1 MAVDVLLAQR
11 RKGFVVH
18 NDDVGGGAGLEHTEL
33 AIEVLA
39 RHLGVVLEQ
48 HGHGLAPAHVG
59 HGGVVAL
66 NDQEDL
72 EALEHV
78 VGVGVGAHAHGD
90 ATTEELEHGSA
101 AHGVAHIGFGVVDEP
116 GAGLLDDIHLGRR
129 HVDAVA
135 QHGVGTQQV
144 VLQQALDGADAAA
157 VEAGIPHVV
166 HALAHMDVEAGQAVV
181 GLGHLIHGL
190 VRKRKGGMSAKH
202 GGDHMVVVIATL
214 LGGPLGKFGVL
225 GNGLVA
231 FFLAAA
237 IGDLVAQ
244 ARTHAQLLSC
254 VLNCKEAT
262 RDLAETRMVI
272 EDRGDAIADGV
283 QNRGIGAG
291 LGAVERQ
298 VVVDLPPLLLK
309 ILQEVGGVAALN
321 GKAAGQTR
329 VDVGVAVDESGHDE
343 VALGVDVLGIRVLGL
358 ELALGAH
365 FDDRI
370 SVNGDRTV
378 WNERGLSVASK
389 DGTVSDQKHGCS
401 LQHQGR
407 GLTPLTWRSAKRR
420 PTPETGPL
428 PSTLHQRDKPFEV
441 RLGAA

>member
-1 MAVDVLLAQR
+1 M
-11 RKGFVVH
+11 
-18 NDDVGGGAGLEHTEL
+18 
-33 AIEVLA
+33 
-39 RHLGVVLEQ
+39 
-48 HGHGLAPAHVG
+48 
-59 HGGVVAL
+59 
-66 NDQEDL
+66 
-72 EALEHV
+72 
-78 VGVGVGAHAHGD
+78 
-90 ATTEELEHGSA
+90 
-101 AHGVAHIGFGVVDEP
+101 
-116 GAGLLDDIHLGRR
+116 
-129 HVDAVA
+129 DAVTE
-135 QHGVGTQQV
+135 HGVGTKQV

-157 VEAGIPHVV
+157 VETGVPHVV

-190 VRKRKGGMSAKH
+190 VRKRKGGMAAKH
-202 GGDHMVVVIATL
+202 GSDHVVVVVATL
-214 LGGPLGKFGVL
+214 FGRPLRKLGVL

-231 FFLAAA
+231 LFLTTA

-244 ARTHAQLLSC
+244 ARTHAQLLSG
-254 VLNCKEAT
+254 VLNGKEAT
-262 RDLAETRMVI
+262 RNLAEARMVI

-283 QNRGIGAG
+283 QDRGIGAR
-291 LGAVERQ
+291 LGAVDRQ

-321 GKAAGQTR
+321 GKTAGQTR

-378 WNERGLSVASK
+378 GNERGLSVAGK
-389 DGTVSDQKHGCS
+389 DGTVCDQKHECS

-407 GLTPLTWRSAKRR
+407 GLTPLT
-420 PTPETGPL
+420 
-428 PSTLHQRDKPFEV
+428 
-441 RLGAA
+441 

>member
-1 MAVDVLLAQR
+1 M
-11 RKGFVVH
+11 
-18 NDDVGGGAGLEHTEL
+18 
-33 AIEVLA
+33 
-39 RHLGVVLEQ
+39 
-48 HGHGLAPAHVG
+48 
-59 HGGVVAL
+59 
-66 NDQEDL
+66 
-72 EALEHV
+72 
-78 VGVGVGAHAHGD
+78 
-90 ATTEELEHGSA
+90 
-101 AHGVAHIGFGVVDEP
+101 
-116 GAGLLDDIHLGRR
+116 
-129 HVDAVA
+129 DAVA
-135 QHGVGTQQV
+135 EHGVGTQQV
-144 VLQQALDGADAAA
+144 VLQQALDGADATA
-157 VEAGIPHVV
+157 VEAGVPHVI

-190 VRKRKGGMSAKH
+190 VRQRKGGVTAKH
-202 GGDHMVVVIATL
+202 GGDHVVVVIATL
-214 LGGPLGKFGVL
+214 LGGPLGKLGVL

-254 VLNCKEAT
+254 ILNGKEAS
-262 RDLAETRMVI
+262 RDLAEARVVV
-272 EDRGDAIADGV
+272 EDRGDAIANGV
-283 QNRGIGAG
+283 QNRGIGAC
-291 LGAVERQ
+291 LGAVECQ

-309 ILQEVGGVAALN
+309 ILQEVGGVAAFN

-329 VDVGVAVDESGHDE
+329 VDVGVAIDESGHDE

-358 ELALGAH
+358 ELALGTY

-370 SVNGDRTV
+370 SVNGDRAV
-378 WNERGLSVASK
+378 GNERGLSVAGK
-389 DGTVSDQKHGCS
+389 NGTVSDQKHECS